1 MWKYHKFHYRRFK
14 LVNFVKLILI
24 ALLIFGVYLLQRS
37 DVNPRGINSN
47 LLGRILF
54 SKTREESAFDRE
66 IESDLAKQVPGLCDR
81 GVECLLSGDDVALG
95 EDSYNANGINVMISD
110 RISYNR
116 KPPAVRNEL
125 CRTIPYDITKLPSTS
140 VVIIFLDEPYSVLL
154 RTVHSVL
161 NTTPSRLLEEII
173 LVDDFSTFDDLKG
186 KLSRYVKTRLPAK
199 VKLLRLEKQ

>member
-14 LVNFVKLILI
+14 LVNVAKLILI
-24 ALLIFGVYLLQRS
+24 ALLMIGIYLLQKS
-37 DVNPRGINSN
+37 NVNPRGINSN

-54 SKTREESAFDRE
+54 SKTREESAYDLE
-66 IESDLAKQVPGLCDR
+66 IEADLEKQVPGFCDR

-95 EDSYNANGINVMISD
+95 DESYNKYGINVMISD

-125 CRTIPYDITKLPSTS
+125 CRTIPYDVTELPSTS
-140 VVIIFLDEPYSVLL
+140 VIIIFLDEPYSVLL

-161 NTTPSRLLEEII
+161 NTTPSRLLKEII
-173 LVDDFSTFDDLKG
+173 LVDDFSTFNDLKG
-186 KLSRYVKTRLPAK
+186 KLTRYVKTRLPDK